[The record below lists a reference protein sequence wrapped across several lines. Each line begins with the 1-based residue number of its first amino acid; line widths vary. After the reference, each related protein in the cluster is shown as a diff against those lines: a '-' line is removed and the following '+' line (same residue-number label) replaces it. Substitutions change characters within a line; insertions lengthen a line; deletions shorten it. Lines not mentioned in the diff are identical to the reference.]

1 MVSDNYLDA
10 PQLPPAIFLMGP
22 TAAGKT
28 DLAVELVQRCACE
41 IISVDSALIYKDMN
55 IGSAKPDA
63 QTLALAPHHLIN
75 IRDPLEAYSA
85 ACFRAD
91 ALELMAQITA
101 RGKVPLLVGGTMMYY
116 KALMEGL
123 APLPASEP
131 TLREQLEQEIQDH
144 GLLAMHHR
152 LCEIDPVAG
161 ARINQADPQRITRA
175 MEVFLLSGE
184 TLTSHWARQKQQQL
198 PYQITSIGVW
208 PEDRAVLHKR
218 IEQRFESML
227 AQGFEQEVLSLMAR
241 KDLHL
246 DLPSMRCVGYRQMWQ
261 HLSGDYDYATMQHK
275 GIVATRQL
283 AKRQLTWLRSWPQ
296 LHTFDS
302 LDAKL
307 TFNVLQLF
315 DRIER

>member
-1 MVSDNYLDA
+1 
-10 PQLPPAIFLMGP
+10 
-22 TAAGKT
+22 
-28 DLAVELVQRCACE
+28 
-41 IISVDSALIYKDMN
+41 
-55 IGSAKPDA
+55 
-63 QTLALAPHHLIN
+63 
-75 IRDPLEAYSA
+75 
-85 ACFRAD
+85 
-91 ALELMAQITA
+91 
-101 RGKVPLLVGGTMMYY
+101 
-116 KALMEGL
+116 
-123 APLPASEP
+123 
-131 TLREQLEQEIQDH
+131 
-144 GLLAMHHR
+144 
-152 LCEIDPVAG
+152 
-161 ARINQADPQRITRA
+161 

-218 IEQRFESML
+218 IEQRFGSML